1 MNTIGEITN
10 RLRNQLKSTSQDAFL
25 TDRFLYGMA
34 MKHAKWL
41 LRREDGGSKIMRL
54 LHAFQALE
62 YVELIEVSAVEAKCR
77 CVSTDCKIMR
87 TREKLPKVIEGY
99 YGPLIRSI
107 SSLDNSQ
114 EVLLTSSRNWEQI
127 ARSKNFKYNKHK
139 YAWFLDGHLY
149 LPNVEWDA
157 IRIEALFEDD
167 ISKYNCDEEDDCLYR
182 QDQTFVIP
190 EYLYAEMEANVL
202 KEMSASL
209 SIPGD
214 PQEDKKHILRP

>member
-10 RLRNQLKSTSQDAFL
+10 RLRNLVKSTAQDAFL

-41 LRREDGGSKIMRL
+41 LRREDSGFKILRL
-54 LHAFQALE
+54 QHSFQALDF
-62 YVELIEVSAVEAKCR
+62 VELIEVNAVEAQCR
-77 CVSTDCKIMR
+77 CISTDCKFKR
-87 TREKLPKVIEGY
+87 TREKLPRIIEGY

-114 EVLLTSSRNWEQI
+114 EVLLTSSRNWEQM

-139 YAWFLDGHLY
+139 YAWFLDGYLY

-167 ISKYNCDEEDDCLYR
+167 ISKFNCDKEDDCQYR
-182 QDQTFVIP
+182 QDQTMVIP
-190 EYLYAEMEANVL
+190 EYLFAEIESNVL
-202 KEMSASL
+202 KEISTTLAVPS
-209 SIPGD
+209 D
-214 PQEDKKHILRP
+214 TQEDNKHILRP